1 MNETNNTI
9 AYRLRQARKAKKLTQ
24 DELAE
29 LCGISRQT
37 IFEYEKGIYI
47 PKLDNAGKLSLAL
60 GISLDYICFGIP
72 SDSNYSQTY
81 KNLMTSF
88 LHLCNAKIFDIKFS
102 DNLISISTTDPN
114 FISFYIKLNNVF
126 SLEDSLTVET
136 YNKALNDLLSSFDY
150 SIK

>member
-88 LHLCNAKIFDIKFS
+88 LHLCNTKIFDIKVS

>member
-1 MNETNNTI
+1 MNQTNTTI

-24 DELAE
+24 DELGE

-37 IFEYEKGIYI
+37 IFEYEKGIYV
-47 PKLDNAGKLSLAL
+47 PKLDNAGKLSIAL
-60 GISLDYICFGIP
+60 GISLDYICFGIS
-72 SDSNYSQTY
+72 SDSNYTQTY

-88 LHLCNAKIFDIKFS
+88 MHLCNSKIFDVKMS
-102 DNLISISTTDPN
+102 DNSISISTSDAN
-114 FISFYIKLNNVF
+114 FISFYVKLNNVF
-126 SLEDSLTVET
+126 SLEESLTIDT

>member
-88 LHLCNAKIFDIKFS
+88 LHLCNAKIFDIKVS

-136 YNKALNDLLSSFDY
+136 YNKSLNDLLSSFDY